1 MFAQKIDKFAQKI
14 DKFAPIKKWEQKLIK
29 LAQKI
34 DKFAQK
40 IDKFAKFTY
49 PFKIDKWAQ

>member
-40 IDKFAKFTY
+40 NDMFAKFTY

>member
-40 IDKFAKFTY
+40 IDMFAKFTY

>member
-49 PFKIDKWAQ
+49 PFKIDKLAQ